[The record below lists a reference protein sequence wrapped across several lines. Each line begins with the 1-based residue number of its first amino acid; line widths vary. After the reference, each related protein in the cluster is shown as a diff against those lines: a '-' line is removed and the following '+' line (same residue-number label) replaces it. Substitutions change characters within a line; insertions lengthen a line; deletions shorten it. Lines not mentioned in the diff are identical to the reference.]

1 MPDSV
6 RSPIFIFFP
15 FKSGRELVLG
25 LAGSEKGRE
34 AVKLAKR
41 RTLSFP
47 FIRYHRQQMHA

>member
-15 FKSGRELVLG
+15 SKSGRELVLG

-41 RTLSFP
+41 RIFHFP
-47 FIRYHRQQMHA
+47 FISYQRQQMHA

>member
-15 FKSGRELVLG
+15 SKSGRELVLG

-41 RTLSFP
+41 RTFCFP
-47 FIRYHRQQMHA
+47 FISYQRQQMHA